1 MIFSYLNNRTQGT
14 KIKNSF
20 SKISNIL
27 YGVPLGSVLEPL
39 LFNIHLID
47 LFYECEESDIASYA
61 DDTTR
66 YKQKYANDTVI
77 SDMWVLKACC
87 KLVIKKLVIKKYIYY
102 IYSKKNTTKWLKKIF
117 FKLKREKATEFL
129 ILQYK
134 LEGL

>member
-14 KIKNSF
+14 KIKISF
-20 SKISNIL
+20 SKTSNIL

-39 LFNIHLID
+39 LFNIHLND